1 MADKINIK
9 KQYIKNIFIYLM
21 LSDIMKQPEFEKRRK
36 EIMGK
41 NITMC
46 KTCGK
51 DIAANAKVC
60 PACGAKNKKPLFKRW
75 WFWVIVICVAIGAM
89 PSGGEESVTVE
100 DVTTEATQE
109 AMDLNTQPEVPTME
123 TQEQTKSDLTMGQLN
138 ALGSAESYL
147 AFSAFSYEGLIS
159 QLEFEGYTS
168 EDAAFAADRCGA
180 DWNEQALKAAEN
192 YLSFSAF
199 SYEGLIDQLEFEK
212 YTSEQAVYA
221 VDHCG
226 ADWFEQ
232 AVKAAESYLDFSS
245 FSKEGLID
253 QLEFEGYTHEQAV
266 YAVEQ
271 NGY

>member
-1 MADKINIK
+1 M
-9 KQYIKNIFIYLM
+9 
-21 LSDIMKQPEFEKRRK
+21 
-36 EIMGK
+36 
-41 NITMC
+41 
-46 KTCGK
+46 
-51 DIAANAKVC
+51 
-60 PACGAKNKKPLFKRW
+60 
-75 WFWVIVICVAIGAM
+75 
-89 PSGGEESVTVE
+89 
-100 DVTTEATQE
+100 
-109 AMDLNTQPEVPTME
+109 
-123 TQEQTKSDLTMGQLN
+123 
-138 ALGSAESYL
+138 
-147 AFSAFSYEGLIS
+147 
-159 QLEFEGYTS
+159 
-168 EDAAFAADRCGA
+168 
-180 DWNEQALKAAEN
+180 KAAEN

-253 QLEFEGYTHEQAV
+253 QLEFEGYTPEQAV